1 MKDLYFWKAWSVSE
15 RRLVISVFIIIVIS
29 LVFLLFKSIDPLS
42 NTVKW
47 NVLSEA
53 HETTAVI
60 DIIQLGQFQ
69 FGITIPSQLISEQF
83 IASVMETD
91 LLSVAG
97 FILLSLTGFSIILGA
112 VTTLPRFWYMASMV
126 LVIFLIATAKLEML
140 YILGQSSKVLL
151 IVTLLLYGGLSYYFH
166 AFRPDLGIA
175 KRIFGMLLITI
186 ILAVLVYFTSPII
199 SVGLTFSSYS
209 FPIWISLTAVFI
221 LLVSTE
227 FMANLVWLSTAGA
240 VKKENK
246 GLLNFLI
253 ISLLYL
259 LYLLLYYLQNTKQ
272 IDWNLTLIHPA
283 YFLIVGAITGIWG
296 FRKRADATQG
306 VLAYRPLGFWLYTGL
321 FIIAVAFVAYAFAT
335 ANDPVLEAIEDL
347 TIQGQLA
354 MSLVFLVYILIN
366 FFEIFS
372 KGLAVH
378 KVLYK
383 PLRMGLTQARL
394 FGFVGVIILFSIQ
407 KLLPFHQAIAGYFN
421 GLGDLHTQTKEFTVA
436 EQYYQLAIQQE
447 FQNHK
452 SNYGLASLA
461 LKQGDRNAA
470 AFYFRQSLLKNPS
483 PQAYAGLANVLI
495 FENLFFDALHS
506 LKEGISIFPENGELL
521 NNLGLLYAKTNVADS
536 AYYFLEKSLNQ
547 VSNPAVSASNLLFVL
562 AKNGNQSLLDSIKDS
577 SKEYQTSS
585 WQANKLAINNL
596 RQDFKKASFIP
607 NTFSTD
613 SLLSASSFAYLIN
626 YAQNQARNDS
636 LPATL
641 YPKLANYNPVLAQDL
656 DLVALYSEFYSG
668 SKVKA
673 LETIAAW
680 ADESGEKQQL
690 YKKVYGS
697 WLLQLGLYYQ
707 SIDQFSE
714 VEGTEG
720 TIGLAI
726 AHAQLGNGAVAGVLV
741 DKLQQGKPNPIL
753 EQLLETFDKKATIK
767 TPIDSLRNITEK
779 APSTLNFDNALR
791 ANPFDER
798 TVAASVIW
806 YRKQKQTKKAYQIV
820 ITALRYNETSPI
832 IWEQYTYLN
841 LEQGLL
847 TQATDGAQK
856 VKEFANPAVYQSF
869 IERYQ
874 AMRALIE
881 KQRAEF

>member
-1 MKDLYFWKAWSVSE
+1 MKDIYFWKVWSASE
-15 RRLVISVFIIIVIS
+15 RRLVISVFIVIFIS
-29 LVFLLFKSIDPLS
+29 LVFLLLKSIDPLG
-42 NTVKW
+42 NTVQW

-53 HETTAVI
+53 HESTAVI
-60 DIIQLGQFQ
+60 DLIHLGQFQ
-69 FGITIPSQLISEQF
+69 FGVTIPSQLISEQF

-91 LLSVAG
+91 FLSVAG
-97 FILLSLTGFSIILGA
+97 FIILSLIGFSIILGA
-112 VTTLPRFWYMASMV
+112 LTTLPRFWYLASML
-126 LVIFLIATAKLEML
+126 LVVFLIAATKLEML
-140 YILGQSSKVLL
+140 YIFGQGSKVLL
-151 IVTLLLYGGLSYYFH
+151 IITLLLFGGLSYYFH

-175 KRIFGMLLITI
+175 QRVLGMLLVTI
-186 ILAVLVYFTSPII
+186 ILTALVYFTSPIL

-209 FPIWISLTAVFI
+209 YPIWITLTAVFI
-221 LLVSTE
+221 MMVSTE
-227 FMANLVWLSTAGA
+227 FMANLVWLSTAGP
-240 VKKENK
+240 VKKGNK

-283 YFLIVGAITGIWG
+283 YFLILGAITGIWG

-321 FIIAVAFVAYAFAT
+321 FIIAGTFVAYAFAT
-335 ANDPVLEAIEDL
+335 ANDPALEAMEDL

-383 PLRMGLTQARL
+383 PLRMGLTQVRL

-407 KLLPFHQAIAGYFN
+407 RLLPFHQAIAGYFN
-421 GLGDLHTQTKEFTVA
+421 GLGDLHTQTREFTIA

-470 AFYFRQSLLKNPS
+470 AYYYRQALLKNPS

-495 FENLFFDALHS
+495 FENLFFDALHN
-506 LKEGISIFPENGELL
+506 LKEGIGVFPKNGELL
-521 NNLGLLYAKTNVADS
+521 NNLGILYSKTNVADS
-536 AYYFLEKSLNQ
+536 AYYFLEKSLKE

-577 SKEYQTSS
+577 NKEYQTTS

-596 RQDFKKASFIP
+596 RKDFNKTTFSP
-607 NTFSTD
+607 NTFSSD

-641 YPKLANYNPVLAQDL
+641 YPKLANYNPVLAIDL
-656 DLVALYSEFYSG
+656 NLAALYSEFYSG
-668 SKVKA
+668 NKLKA
-673 LETIAAW
+673 LETIATW

-697 WLLQLGLYYQ
+697 WLLQLGLYHQ
-707 SIDQFSE
+707 SIEQFSE
-714 VEGTEG
+714 VEGVEG

-726 AHAQLGNGAVAGVLV
+726 ANAQLGNEAIAGVLI
-741 DKLQQGKPNPIL
+741 DKLQNVQPNPTL
-753 EQLLETFDKKATIK
+753 EKLLETFDKKAIIK
-767 TPIDSLRNITEK
+767 MPFDSLRNIAEK
-779 APSTLNFDNALR
+779 SPSTFSFDNALR
-791 ANPFDER
+791 ANPFDEK
-798 TVAASVIW
+798 TVAEAAVW

-820 ITALRYNETSPI
+820 INALRYNETSPI

-847 TQATDGAQK
+847 TQASDGAQK
-856 VKEFANPAVYQSF
+856 VKEFANDAVYQSF

-874 AMRALIE
+874 AMRTLIE